1 MLKKIGLGLAF
12 VGALMI
18 TGVGSMVVKSAVA
31 EEKKEEKK
39 DEKKK
44 EEKK

>member
-31 EEKKEEKK
+31 NEKKEEKK
-39 DEKKK
+39 DEKKS
-44 EEKK
+44 EKK

>member
-1 MLKKIGLGLAF
+1 MKKIGLGLAF

-31 EEKKEEKK
+31 TEKKEEKKEEKK
-39 DEKKK
+39 K

>member
-18 TGVGSMVVKSAVA
+18 TGAGSMVVKSAVA
-31 EEKKEEKK
+31 NEAKKEEKK
-39 DEKKK
+39 DEKKA
-44 EEKK
+44 EKK